1 MRAGTLM
8 SCRSVDRIRLRI
20 GASRLRGTEVRRR
33 RRAMRQK
40 IRQKEKQ
47 AQRWSGEV
55 EPTQRQQ
62 EEMTAYVRASIS

>member
-8 SCRSVDRIRLRI
+8 SCRSVGRIRLRI

-47 AQRWSGEV
+47 AQRWSGEA
-55 EPTQRQQ
+55 EPIRRQR
-62 EEMTAYVRASIS
+62 EEMKAYVRASIS

>member
-33 RRAMRQK
+33 RRATRQK
-40 IRQKEKQ
+40 IHQKEKQ

-55 EPTQRQQ
+55 EPIRRQR
-62 EEMTAYVRASIS
+62 EEMKAYVRASIS